1 MVTMVTA
8 VRTSL
13 ISRKTAER
21 RTPTR
26 SPPPNKAL
34 LEGVITSLRDT
45 NIPNRGSRRR
55 TPEFRPCHSRTYM
68 TIAHIDKFAT
78 DTDPSPN
85 RILVEEEPVVLTD
98 PILTG
103 LTASILSGLT
113 GSILTER
120 RLAKH
125 YRLPL
130 SLASSWLPP
139 EQYFRVSTY
148 SISPSFSPHHLQ
160 VAQSFFI
167 TVAATQGR

>member
-1 MVTMVTA
+1 
-8 VRTSL
+8 
-13 ISRKTAER
+13 
-21 RTPTR
+21 
-26 SPPPNKAL
+26 
-34 LEGVITSLRDT
+34 
-45 NIPNRGSRRR
+45 
-55 TPEFRPCHSRTYM
+55 M

-103 LTASILSGLT
+103 LTVPLLSGLT
-113 GSILTER
+113 VPILLTGR

-130 SLASSWLPP
+130 LLAGSWLPP